1 MAEHDRINYQQDRIF
16 KYTNVKILNGQ
27 TESESVDV
35 RGGVLVRYLAPAI
48 MTGTSFTFKVS
59 DDGVTFT
66 EYYNTSGNAVTA
78 AVNAGKTTGI
88 IDYDFKGCQFIKFVS
103 SSAEAAERELKL
115 YFRGE

>member
-1 MAEHDRINYQQDRIF
+1 MAEHDQINYQQDKIF
-16 KYTNVKILNGQ
+16 KYTAVKILSGQ
-27 TESESVDV
+27 TESEAVDV
-35 RGGVLVRYLAPAI
+35 RGGVLVRYLTPT

-66 EYYNTSGNAVTA
+66 EYYNTDGNAVTA
-78 AVNAGKTTGI
+78 AVNTGKTTGV